1 MSICFCLVLEELR
14 HRRSEIVVRWAR
26 DLIRFIIRQN
36 EREGQYD
43 QDRAVLVYRKFA
55 ARRRYGP
62 RCCQKA
68 RERAEVADIDR
79 QTALAAGKEPQVVM
93 MRDAWVDYTLE
104 DAARVYV
111 LEVMDA
117 SGFTS
122 KIVPM
127 PSTNSVG

>member
-1 MSICFCLVLEELR
+1 MIKIGLYWPIANSPR
-14 HRRSEIVVRWAR
+14 G
-26 DLIRFIIRQN
+26 D
-36 EREGQYD
+36 D
-43 QDRAVLVYRKFA
+43 MDRYVAKN
-55 ARRRYGP
+55 
-62 RCCQKA
+62 A
-68 RERAEVADIDR
+68 RESAEVAEVYR